1 MANGKMH
8 FAPVLALDP
17 GDFVVIGDK
26 VVEVD
31 NTPRDTVDGAFVM
44 IVGTTFSHQ
53 ADARKR
59 VSARFSTNALIPRLD
74 DDFNLEA
81 YTINNGRV
89 FEFDRWPD
97 EPVIYVDLGQEYRF
111 MESSETRYLVEVGG
125 FYVRH
130 VHSDSFH
137 TYVSL
142 DGESQLD
149 QSVGDRIIKWRKATP
164 TDFVAEQEKT
174 DE

>member
-1 MANGKMH
+1 MADGKMH

-17 GDFVVIGDK
+17 GDFVVIGDR

-31 NTPRDTVDGAFVM
+31 NTPRDAAEGAYLTVE
-44 IVGTTFSHQ
+44 GTTLSQH
-53 ADARKR
+53 ADHWER
-59 VSARFSTNALIPRLD
+59 VSKRFGTADMIPRID
-74 DDFNLEA
+74 DDFDFEGCS
-81 YTINNGRV
+81 IDNGRV
-89 FEFDRWPD
+89 IALDRWPD

-111 MESSETRYLVEVGG
+111 MGSSGTRYTVEVSG

-142 DGESQLD
+142 DGESLLD
-149 QSVGDRIIKWRKATP
+149 QSAGDHIIQWRKAKP

>member
-1 MANGKMH
+1 MAESKMH
-8 FAPVLALDP
+8 FAPVQALDA

-26 VVEVD
+26 IVEVD
-31 NTPRDTVDGAFVM
+31 NIPCNAIDGAFLS
-44 IVGTTFSHQ
+44 IQGTTFSPQ
-53 ADARKR
+53 AYDRKR
-59 VSARFSTNALIPRLD
+59 VSARFSTGAMIPRLD
-74 DDFNLEA
+74 DDFNLGV

-97 EPVIYVDLGQEYRF
+97 EPVIYVDLGQEHRF
-111 MESSETRYLVEVGG
+111 MESSGTGYTREVSG

-142 DGESQLD
+142 DGESLLD
-149 QSVGDRIIKWRKATP
+149 QSAGDRIIKWRKAAP

-174 DE
+174 YE

>member
-1 MANGKMH
+1 MAEDKMH
-8 FAPVLALDP
+8 FAPVLTLDT

-31 NTPRDTVDGAFVM
+31 NTPRDDVDGAFLSVQ
-44 IVGTTFSHQ
+44 GTTFSHR
-53 ADARKR
+53 ADAWKR
-59 VSARFSTNALIPRLD
+59 VSARFSTNAMIPRLD

-81 YTINNGRV
+81 YTIDNGRV
-89 FEFDRWPD
+89 FELDRWPD
-97 EPVIYVDLGQEYRF
+97 EPVIYVDLGQERRL
-111 MESSETRYLVEVGG
+111 MGSSGTEYTVEVSG

-130 VHSDSFH
+130 VHSSSFH

-142 DGESQLD
+142 DGESKLD
-149 QSVGDRIIKWRKATP
+149 QSVGDRIIKWRKATT

>member
-1 MANGKMH
+1 MAEGKMH
-8 FAPVLALDP
+8 FAPVLALDT
-17 GDFVVIGDK
+17 GDFVVIGDRI
-26 VVEVD
+26 VEVD
-31 NTPRDTVDGAFVM
+31 NTPRDAIDGAFLSVQ
-44 IVGTTFSHQ
+44 GTTFSRR
-53 ADARKR
+53 ADDWKR

-97 EPVIYVDLGQEYRF
+97 ESVIYVDLGQERRL
-111 MESSETRYLVEVGG
+111 MDSSGTEYTVEVSG

-164 TDFVAEQEKT
+164 TDFAAGQEKT

>member
-1 MANGKMH
+1 MH
-8 FAPVLALDP
+8 FAPVLALDA

-31 NTPRDTVDGAFVM
+31 NTPRDNVEGAFLRLE
-44 IVGTTFSHQ
+44 GTTFGHR
-53 ADARKR
+53 ADDWRR
-59 VSARFSTNALIPRLD
+59 VSARFSTNAMIPRLD
-74 DDFNLEA
+74 DDFNLDV
-81 YTINNGRV
+81 YTINDGQV
-89 FEFDRWPD
+89 IELDRWPD

-130 VHSDSFH
+130 IHSDSFH

-142 DGESQLD
+142 DGKSRLD

>member
-1 MANGKMH
+1 MAEGKMH

-17 GDFVVIGDK
+17 GDFVIIGDK

-31 NTPRDTVDGAFVM
+31 NTPRDKVDGAFAMVE
-44 IVGTTFSHQ
+44 GTTFSHR
-53 ADARKR
+53 ADSWKR
-59 VSARFSTNALIPRLD
+59 VSARFSTNAMVPRLD
-74 DDFNLEA
+74 DDFNLDA
-81 YTINNGRV
+81 YTIDYGRV
-89 FEFDRWPD
+89 LELDRWPD
-97 EPVIYVDLGQEYRF
+97 GPVIYVDPGQEYRF
-111 MESSETRYLVEVGG
+111 MESSGTRYAVEVSG

-142 DGESQLD
+142 DGESLLD
-149 QSVGDRIIKWRKATP
+149 QSAGDRIIKWRKATP

-174 DE
+174 NE

>member
-1 MANGKMH
+1 MAEGKMH
-8 FAPVLALDP
+8 FAPVLALEA
-17 GDFVVIGDK
+17 GDFVVIGDRI
-26 VVEVD
+26 VEVD
-31 NTPRDTVDGAFVM
+31 NTPSDAIDGAFLSVQ
-44 IVGTTFSHQ
+44 GTTFSHR
-53 ADARKR
+53 ADDWER

-97 EPVIYVDLGQEYRF
+97 EPVIYVDRGKEQRF
-111 MESSETRYLVEVGG
+111 RESSGTRYTVEVCG
-125 FYVRH
+125 FYVKH
-130 VHSDSFH
+130 VHSSSFH

-142 DGESQLD
+142 DGESKLD
-149 QSVGDRIIKWRKATP
+149 QSVGDRIIEWRKAVP
-164 TDFVAEQEKT
+164 TDFVAEQGKS

>member
-1 MANGKMH
+1 MAEGKMH
-8 FAPVLALDP
+8 FAPVLALDT

-31 NTPRDTVDGAFVM
+31 NTPRNDVDGAFASVQ
-44 IVGTTFSHQ
+44 GTTFSHR
-53 ADARKR
+53 ADAWKR
-59 VSARFSTNALIPRLD
+59 VSARFSTNAMIPRLD
-74 DDFNLEA
+74 DDFNLET
-81 YTINNGRV
+81 YTIDDGRV
-89 FEFDRWPD
+89 FQLDRWPD

-111 MESSETRYLVEVGG
+111 MESSGTRYTVEVSG

-142 DGESQLD
+142 DGKSLLD
-149 QSVGDRIIKWRKATP
+149 QSAGDRIIKWRKATP

-174 DE
+174 NE

>member
-1 MANGKMH
+1 MAEGKMH
-8 FAPVLALDP
+8 FAPVMALDT

-31 NTPRDTVDGAFVM
+31 NTPRDDVDGAFLSVQ
-44 IVGTTFSHQ
+44 GTTFSHR
-53 ADARKR
+53 ADVWKR
-59 VSARFSTNALIPRLD
+59 VSVRFSTNAMIPRLD

-81 YTINNGRV
+81 YTIDDGRV
-89 FEFDRWPD
+89 FQLDIWPD
-97 EPVIYVDLGQEYRF
+97 EPVIYVDLGQEHRL
-111 MESSETRYLVEVGG
+111 MEVSGTGYTVEVSG

-142 DGESQLD
+142 DGESLLD
-149 QSVGDRIIKWRKATP
+149 QSVGDRIIKWRKAAP
-164 TDFVAEQEKT
+164 TDFVAGLEKT
-174 DE
+174 NE

>member
-1 MANGKMH
+1 MSKGKMH

-31 NTPRDTVDGAFVM
+31 NTPRDAVDGAFAM

-53 ADARKR
+53 ADAWKR

-81 YTINNGRV
+81 YTINNGQV

-97 EPVIYVDLGQEYRF
+97 EPVIYVDLGQEQRF
-111 MESSETRYLVEVGG
+111 MESSGTRYTVEVRG
-125 FYVRH
+125 FYVINI
-130 VHSDSFH
+130 HSDSFH

-142 DGESQLD
+142 DGKSLLD
-149 QSVGDRIIKWRKATP
+149 QSVGDRIIKWRKAAP

>member
-1 MANGKMH
+1 MADGKMH
-8 FAPVLALDP
+8 FAPVLALDA
-17 GDFVVIGDK
+17 GDFVVIGDRI
-26 VVEVD
+26 VEVD
-31 NTPRDTVDGAFVM
+31 NTPRDAIDGAFLSVQ
-44 IVGTTFSHQ
+44 GTTFSRR
-53 ADARKR
+53 AGDGRR

-89 FEFDRWPD
+89 FEFDRRPD
-97 EPVIYVDLGQEYRF
+97 ESVIYVDPGQEYRF
-111 MESSETRYLVEVGG
+111 MESSGTRYTVEVSG

-130 VHSDSFH
+130 GHSDSFH

-142 DGESQLD
+142 DGESLLD
-149 QSVGDRIIKWRKATP
+149 QSAGDRIIKWRKATP

-174 DE
+174 NE